1 MDIVPLCYWFL
12 LMEVVMFRFRLSF
25 LLLGLV
31 CLGCIGSATSA
42 VENGDDRPQAKEPIS
57 NMRSLNA
64 IEPVG
69 SFSNI
74 EDNGEKAKGFIVRL
88 WQNGDKII
96 GTISGSHTLKAGE
109 DMPLGILENVAFDP
123 KEKTL
128 SFDAKMSFGK
138 TSRDMVQFK
147 GKMTDT
153 ELKGD
158 LRLSDLACE
167 TPCTDVSG
175 VAFKKED
182 VRLDQF
188 DSEEAWE
195 KHMEP
200 QLKATGPKW

>member
-1 MDIVPLCYWFL
+1 
-12 LMEVVMFRFRLSF
+12 
-25 LLLGLV
+25 
-31 CLGCIGSATSA
+31 
-42 VENGDDRPQAKEPIS
+42 
-57 NMRSLNA
+57 MRSLNA

-200 QLKATGPKW
+200 QLKAAGPKW